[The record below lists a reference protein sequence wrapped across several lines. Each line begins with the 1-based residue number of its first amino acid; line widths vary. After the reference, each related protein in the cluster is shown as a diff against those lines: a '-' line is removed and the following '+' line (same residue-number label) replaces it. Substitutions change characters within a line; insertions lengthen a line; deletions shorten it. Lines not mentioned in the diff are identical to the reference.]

1 MAALNMLYHYGI
13 ATVLGVGYTPKAP
26 GTAGSLFAILILYL
40 LPISNTVLIILIV
53 LFTVLGIW
61 SASVIENEK
70 GNDPSIVVIDE
81 VVGQWISLLYIPF
94 SVVPVI
100 LAFILF
106 RFFDILKPFPI
117 DQSQN
122 LKGGFGIMVDDIL
135 AGIYSNL
142 IIHFII
148 YLGFIQ

>member
-1 MAALNMLYHYGI
+1 MAALNTIFHYGI
-13 ATVLGVGYTPKAP
+13 ATVLGIGYFPKAP
-26 GTAGSLFAILILYL
+26 GTAGSLFAILILL
-40 LPISNTVLIILIV
+40 LFPVSNFILIILII

-61 SASVIENEK
+61 SATIVEKEK

-81 VVGQWISLLYIPF
+81 VIGQWIALLYIPF
-94 SVVPVI
+94 SIIPVI

-142 IIHFII
+142 IIQFII